1 MAKFLIYKTS
11 NSFSSNTKES
21 IDLASTS
28 YIGEV
33 KNGKTVYSL
42 FEVLYLLEKNKAELL
57 DSKDKNI
64 SFRELMNKNEKSH
77 EIYLAFKDLR
87 DKGHILKEGLKFGT
101 DFRVYKKGD
110 KPGKDHAKYLL
121 YAISQNAKV
130 NLKEITSKA
139 RVAHST
145 NKILLLAI
153 IDAEEDINYYEINW
167 NSKI

>member
-1 MAKFLIYKTS
+1 MAKFLIYQVG
-11 NSFSSNTKES
+11 NSFASNTKDA

-28 YIGEV
+28 YLGEI
-33 KNGKTVYSL
+33 KNGKVLYSL

-57 DSKDKNI
+57 NNKDKKI
-64 SFRELMNKNEKSH
+64 SFSELMKKNEKNN

-121 YAISQNAKV
+121 HAISQNSKL
-130 NLKEITSKA
+130 NLKEIASKS

-145 NKILLLAI
+145 NKTLLLAI
-153 IDAEEDINYYEINW
+153 IDAEEDINYYEIKW
-167 NSKI
+167 NNVL

>member
-1 MAKFLIYKTS
+1 MTKFLIYKVG
-11 NSFSSNTKES
+11 NSFSSNTKEAA
-21 IDLASTS
+21 DLASTS
-28 YIGEV
+28 YIGEI
-33 KNGKTVYSL
+33 KNGKMIYSL

-57 DSKDKNI
+57 NNKNKKI
-64 SFRELMNKNEKSH
+64 TFNELLRKNEKNH
-77 EIYLAFKDLR
+77 EIYLTFKDLK

-121 YAISQNAKV
+121 HAISQNSKL
-130 NLKEITSKA
+130 NLKEIASKS

-153 IDAEEDINYYEINW
+153 IDAEEDINYYEIKW
-167 NSKI
+167 NNLL